1 MVAVVLQ
8 ALIAIGTVLTAVDDA
23 ANTHQ
28 VPGLELGYVSSY
40 RRHSPHDFMARY
52 TGIERTRPFRPHL
65 VKVGVTD
72 TAEGNVDLY
81 VMRTRTA
88 SRDLEGF
95 ERSVACM
102 GGISVDVHGVYS
114 EKISAHF
121 LENWIRRF
129 F

>member
-28 VPGLELGYVSSY
+28 VPGLELGYVSAYS
-40 RRHSPHDFMARY
+40 RHSPHDFMARY

-72 TAEGNVDLY
+72 TAEGNVDLHI
-81 VMRTRTA
+81 VGARCAA
-88 SRDLEGF
+88 SDLQRLEEF
-95 ERSVACM
+95 VA
-102 GGISVDVHGVYS
+102 GIGAISVD
-114 EKISAHF
+114 
-121 LENWIRRF
+121 
-129 F
+129 

>member
-28 VPGLELGYVSSY
+28 VPGLELGYVGTNS
-40 RRHSPHDFMARY
+40 RHSTHDFMARY
-52 TGIERTRPFRPHL
+52 SGIQRSRPFRSHL

-88 SRDLEGF
+88 PRDLERF
-95 ERSVACM
+95 EGLVA
-102 GGISVDVHGVYS
+102 
-114 EKISAHF
+114 
-121 LENWIRRF
+121 
-129 F
+129 